1 MGISSLKRVGDN
13 METNIQKLKNTMNS
27 QRYDTTLYSRDI
39 LDDYINRKEAVY
51 VYDKEWEEYV
61 EVTETLNRLDAIIK
75 IMKSDIKE
83 YLKIIEKLKG
93 DVNEEF

>member
-1 MGISSLKRVGDN
+1 MEILNLKQVGDN
-13 METNIQKLKNTMNS
+13 MENNIQKLKNTMNS

-75 IMKSDIKE
+75 IMKIDIKE

-93 DVNEEF
+93 DANEGF

>member
-1 MGISSLKRVGDN
+1 MIIYRVGDN
-13 METNIQKLKNTMNS
+13 MKTNIQKLKNTMNS
-27 QRYDTTLYSRDI
+27 QRYDTTLYSRDV
-39 LDDYINRKEAVY
+39 LDDYVNRKEAVY

-75 IMKSDIKE
+75 IMKADIKE

-93 DVNEEF
+93 DKNEGF

>member
-1 MGISSLKRVGDN
+1 

-39 LDDYINRKEAVY
+39 LDDYVNRKEAVY

-75 IMKSDIKE
+75 IMKADIKE

-93 DVNEEF
+93 DKDERF

>member
-1 MGISSLKRVGDN
+1 MNLKQIGDN

-27 QRYDTTLYSRDI
+27 QRYDTTLYSRDV
-39 LDDYINRKEAVY
+39 LDDYVNRKEAVY

-75 IMKSDIKE
+75 IMKTDIKE

-93 DVNEEF
+93 DVNEGF